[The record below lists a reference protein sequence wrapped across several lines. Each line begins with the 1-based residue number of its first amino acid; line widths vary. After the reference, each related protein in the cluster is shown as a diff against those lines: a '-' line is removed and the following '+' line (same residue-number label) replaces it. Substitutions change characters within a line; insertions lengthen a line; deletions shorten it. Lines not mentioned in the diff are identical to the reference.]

1 MSHPNRLSSLV
12 LREKIAVCIVITGLL
27 AACAA
32 PAGQPAPAPA
42 RPTTAPAAQPTT
54 APAPKAAPAPAR
66 VPVLRLVGG
75 TDWGYP
81 SPFGFNRGPGYT
93 RASYIFD
100 TLAWR
105 DGSGQTIPWLA
116 TEWQVSDDQL
126 TWTFTLRDGVK
137 WHDGRPLTV
146 EDVIFSYQYFATTG
160 SGWFLAPLSDVAS
173 VTAVGERQVAI
184 KLKRPFA
191 PFLATIAETVF
202 IIPKHIWEKVE
213 DPKKFTGPEAVIG
226 SGPYKLV
233 QYSKEEGAYLYEAND
248 NYFPGKPYVQRLE
261 FIPVSDVALALAN
274 RQIDAFDK
282 FGGVTDEMLAPFNK
296 APYRIGKAP
305 GEWGMNLYFNLS
317 AQSPIADGRVRQAIA
332 YAVDRD
338 ALVARLLLGFGEP
351 GSPGGLPPANPFYN
365 PAAQNTYPR
374 DIAKAKALLREAGY
388 PEGQTVEI
396 NLIHSTSDNPRLVE
410 MLTAQL
416 AEAGIALKPT
426 PMDQASL
433 DAAAKDGNYDM
444 LLVGFGGLGGDP
456 DQLRRNFASTSKT
469 VGFSRARGYANP
481 EFDKLAGEQVSL
493 LDFAARKA
501 VLDRMQMILAQDLPA
516 LPLYYPARVV
526 VYNAEVFDN
535 WYFTPGGYGGGI
547 PLPFNK
553 HQFIT
558 GVERGLK
565 IKGAQ

>member
-1 MSHPNRLSSLV
+1 MSHRNRLSFLV
-12 LREKIAVCIVITGLL
+12 LIVIVGLL
-27 AACAA
+27 VAC
-32 PAGQPAPAPA
+32 
-42 RPTTAPAAQPTT
+42 TAPAAQP
-54 APAPKAAPAPAR
+54 PAAPALPAAASAAQPNAAPVAATATPAPVLSKAEGR
-66 VPVLRLVGG
+66 VKVLRLVGG

-100 TLAWR
+100 TLVWR

-116 TEWQVSDDQL
+116 TEWKVSDDQL
-126 TWTFTLRDGVK
+126 TWIFTLRDGVK
-137 WHDGRPLTV
+137 WHDGQPLTV
-146 EDVIFSYQYFATTG
+146 EDVVFSYQYFASTG
-160 SGWFLAPLSDVAS
+160 SGWFMAPLSDVAS

-191 PFLATIAETVF
+191 PFLSTIAEPTF
-202 IIPKHIWEKVE
+202 IIPKHIWAKVE

-233 QYSKEEGAYLYEAND
+233 KYSKEEGAYLFEAND
-248 NYFPGKPYVQRLE
+248 DYFLGKPYVQRLE

-282 FGGVTDEMLAPFNK
+282 FGGVTDEMLAPFTK

-317 AQSPIADGRVRQAIA
+317 AKSPIADVRVRRAIA
-332 YAVDRD
+332 HTVDRD

-365 PAAQNTYPR
+365 PAAQTVYPR
-374 DIAKAKALLREAGY
+374 DVAKAKALLREAGY
-388 PEGQTVEI
+388 AEGQPVTI
-396 NLIHSTSDNPRLVE
+396 NLTYSTGDNPRLVE

-416 AEAGIALKPT
+416 AEVGITLKPV

-469 VGFSRARGYANP
+469 VGFSRARGYANA
-481 EFDKLAGEQVSL
+481 EFDRLADEQVSL

-501 VLDRMQMILAQDLPA
+501 ALDRMQMILAADLPA
-516 LPLYYPARVV
+516 LPLYYTARVV

-547 PLPFNK
+547 PMPFNK
-553 HQFIT
+553 HQFVT
-558 GVERGLK
+558 GVEKGLA
-565 IKGAQ
+565 IK

>member
-1 MSHPNRLSSLV
+1 MSHPNRPSFLIL
-12 LREKIAVCIVITGLL
+12 IVIAGLL

-32 PAGQPAPAPA
+32 PTATPAPVAPEA
-42 RPTTAPAAQPTT
+42 APTAPAA
-54 APAPKAAPAPAR
+54 APASSTAAPAPAR
-66 VPVLRLVGG
+66 VKALRLVGG

-100 TLAWR
+100 TLVWR
-105 DGSGQTIPWLA
+105 DRFGQTIPWLA
-116 TEWQVSDDQL
+116 TEWRVSDDNL

-137 WHDGRPLTV
+137 WHDGKPLTV
-146 EDVIFSYQYFATTG
+146 EDVVFSYQYFAKTG
-160 SGWFLAPLSDVAS
+160 SGWFMAPISDVAS

-191 PFLATIAETVF
+191 PFLTTIAEPVF

-226 SGPYKLV
+226 SGPYKLI
-233 QYSKEEGAYLYEAND
+233 QYSKAEGAYLYEAND
-248 NYFPGKPYVQRLE
+248 DYFLGKPYVQRLE
-261 FIPVSDVALALAN
+261 FIPVGDVALALAN

-282 FGGVTDEMLAPFNK
+282 FGGVTDEMLAPFTK
-296 APYRIGKAP
+296 APFRIGKAP

-317 AQSPIADGRVRQAIA
+317 AQSPIADVRVRRAIA
-332 YAVDRD
+332 HTVDRD

-365 PAAQNTYPR
+365 PAAQTVYPH
-374 DIAKAKALLREAGY
+374 DVAQAKALLREADY
-388 PEGQTVEI
+388 AEGQAVTI
-396 NLIHSTSDNPRLVE
+396 NLTYSTSDNPRLVE
-410 MLTAQL
+410 MLAAQL
-416 AEAGIALKPT
+416 AEAGIALKPV
-426 PMDQASL
+426 PMDQAAL
-433 DAAAKDGNYDM
+433 DAAAQAGNYDM

-469 VGFSRARGYANP
+469 VGFSRARGYASA
-481 EFDKLAGEQVSL
+481 EFDKLADEQVSL

-501 VLDRMQMILAQDLPA
+501 ALDRMQMILAQDLPA
-516 LPLYYPARVV
+516 LPLYYTARVV

-547 PLPFNK
+547 PMPFNK

-558 GVERGLK
+558 GLETGLK

>member
-1 MSHPNRLSSLV
+1 MSHRNRLSFLV
-12 LREKIAVCIVITGLL
+12 LIVIVGLL
-27 AACAA
+27 AACA
-32 PAGQPAPAPA
+32 GPAPAAP
-42 RPTTAPAAQPTT
+42 PAAQPTT
-54 APAPKAAPAPAR
+54 APTAPSAPATPAR
-66 VPVLRLVGG
+66 VKALRLVGG

-100 TLAWR
+100 TLVWR

-116 TEWQVSDDQL
+116 TEWRVSDDQL

-137 WHDGRPLTV
+137 WHDGQPLTV
-146 EDVIFSYQYFATTG
+146 EDVVFSYQYFATTG
-160 SGWFLAPLSDVAS
+160 SGWFMAPISEVAS
-173 VTAVGERQVAI
+173 ITAVGERQVAI

-191 PFLATIAETVF
+191 PFLSTVAEPVF
-202 IIPKHIWEKVE
+202 IIPKHIWEKIE
-213 DPKKFTGPEAVIG
+213 DPKKFTRPEAVIG

-233 QYSKEEGAYLYEAND
+233 QYSKEEGTYLYEAND
-248 NYFPGKPYVQRLE
+248 DYFLGKPYVQRLE

-282 FGGVTDEMLAPFNK
+282 FGGVTDEMLAPFAK

-305 GEWGMNLYFNLS
+305 GEWGMNLYFNLN
-317 AQSPIADGRVRQAIA
+317 AQSPIADVRVRRAIA
-332 YAVDRD
+332 HAVDRD

-365 PAAQNTYPR
+365 PAAQTVYPR
-374 DIAKAKALLREAGY
+374 DVAQAKALLREAGY
-388 PEGQTVEI
+388 AEGQAVTI
-396 NLIHSTSDNPRLVE
+396 NLTHSTSDNPRLVE

-416 AEAGIALKPT
+416 GEAGITLKPT
-426 PMDQASL
+426 PLDQAAL
-433 DAAAKDGNYDM
+433 DAAAKDGAYDM
-444 LLVGFGGLGGDP
+444 LLIGFGGLGGDP
-456 DQLRRNFASTSKT
+456 DQLRRNFASTSQT

-501 VLDRMQMILAQDLPA
+501 ALDRMQMILAQDLPA
-516 LPLYYPARVV
+516 LPLYYTARVV
-526 VYNAEVFDN
+526 AYNTEVFDN

-547 PLPFNK
+547 PMPFNK

-558 GVERGLK
+558 GVETGLK
-565 IKGAQ
+565 IKSAQ